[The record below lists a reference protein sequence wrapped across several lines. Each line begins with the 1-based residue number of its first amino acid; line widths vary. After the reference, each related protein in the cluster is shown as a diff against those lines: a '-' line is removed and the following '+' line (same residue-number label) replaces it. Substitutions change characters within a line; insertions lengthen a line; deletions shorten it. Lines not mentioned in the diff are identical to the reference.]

1 MSIDIRTFIHLT
13 MEEEILE
20 IKNES
25 ILRDGIAIINN
36 VYAHINFRGFYLF
49 RVNLF
54 YYYKIN
60 KSPTSP
66 LL

>member
-49 RVNLF
+49 RV
-54 YYYKIN
+54 
-60 KSPTSP
+60 
-66 LL
+66 